1 MNDVQ
6 LASQQQQPT
15 VSLFIEMPVEMH
27 KALLLFLD
35 SNPTMSQ
42 DSVIAKGLIAA
53 GVVNREMAG

>member
-15 VSLFIEMPVEMH
+15 VSLFIEMPVGMH
-27 KALLLFLD
+27 KALLDFLD

-42 DSVIAKGLIAA
+42 DDVFAKGLLAA
-53 GVVNREMAG
+53 GVINREMVG